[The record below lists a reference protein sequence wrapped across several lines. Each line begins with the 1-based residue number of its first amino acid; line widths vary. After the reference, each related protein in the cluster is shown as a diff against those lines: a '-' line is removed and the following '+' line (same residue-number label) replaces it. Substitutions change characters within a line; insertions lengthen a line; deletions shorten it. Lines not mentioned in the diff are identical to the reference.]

1 MSKKNIDS
9 TFLYSFAIN
18 FLQRKASDGTT
29 REICGLLITKG
40 NVTTTDINP
49 ATIKGRQDVNI
60 LPQIEGKIM
69 SVAVKEGQQVKC
81 GQTLLVIGQ
90 VRYRATLQTTHANL
104 NAARANVSTVQLTY
118 EDKKEL

>member
-1 MSKKNIDS
+1 MIALSCIALLLTSCKEKPQMEQPVK
-9 TFLYSFAIN
+9 YAVM
-18 FLQRKASDGTT
+18 
-29 REICGLLITKG
+29 LITKG